1 MTYKE
6 GHRGGG
12 LWRRQWQT
20 MQRTRWSF
28 LCIVLLSM
36 LASASAQPLRISVFA
51 AAGEVNKYMLTPE
64 GREKAAA
71 IFNSFKVSKI
81 FLEGRRGDQYVPP
94 AVLREIRDDFR
105 KRGFLVSGGIM
116 YSAGKNWAVK
126 TSARGGW
133 LNFQAEKTQRDVAQ
147 YFTENAAVFDELLV
161 DDMFGTDDASPES
174 DRARGS
180 RSWSEYRRDLL
191 ATVIE
196 PLMLKSA
203 RAVNPSV
210 RLIIKYPQWYDWFH
224 MMGYDPPR
232 MSGLSD
238 QTWVGTETRNPLT
251 ASMGFVQ
258 PTEGY
263 INYRWFSSI
272 AGKKVA
278 GAWFDHGDCTA
289 QNYVDQAY
297 QSVLAGSPELT
308 VWSIETMMEG
318 SHPGDPLLQKALP
331 ELFELA
337 DKVHGRSIRGIS
349 YYKPAGSD
357 GDGNLYLMDYLAM
370 IGLPIVPEASYPA
383 ASRIAILGAQAASDP
398 EVLAHMKQ
406 HLSRGA
412 TLVLTPDLLHRLGKA
427 ATEMAGV
434 HVLGQTRIG
443 TADGVEIKGQQVS
456 LTTPLEMDLGLEAPA
471 GEVLISASSGDNRVP
486 LLTSHKVGS
495 GRILVLNVRTFS
507 WGDGRGT
514 WLLAPKELGLQ
525 EIPQAL
531 ADALRR
537 ELLAP
542 LDIQLSSPTKV
553 SFYVWG
559 DASVFYNFRDETV
572 ELVLNQKPVTLGP
585 HRALWR

>member
-81 FLEGRRGDQYVPP
+81 FLEGRTGDQYVPP

-105 KRGFLVSGGIM
+105 KRGFLVSGGVM

-133 LNFQAEKTQRDVAQ
+133 LNFQAEKTQRDIAQ

-174 DRARGS
+174 DRARGD

-210 RLIIKYPQWYDWFH
+210 HLIIKYPQWYDWFH

-238 QTWVGTETRNPLT
+238 QTWVGTETQNPLT
-251 ASMGFVQ
+251 ASSGFVQ
-258 PTEGY
+258 PT
-263 INYRWFSSI
+263 
-272 AGKKVA
+272 
-278 GAWFDHGDCTA
+278 
-289 QNYVDQAY
+289 
-297 QSVLAGSPELT
+297 
-308 VWSIETMMEG
+308 
-318 SHPGDPLLQKALP
+318 
-331 ELFELA
+331 
-337 DKVHGRSIRGIS
+337 
-349 YYKPAGSD
+349 
-357 GDGNLYLMDYLAM
+357 
-370 IGLPIVPEASYPA
+370 
-383 ASRIAILGAQAASDP
+383 
-398 EVLAHMKQ
+398 
-406 HLSRGA
+406 
-412 TLVLTPDLLHRLGKA
+412 
-427 ATEMAGV
+427 
-434 HVLGQTRIG
+434 
-443 TADGVEIKGQQVS
+443 
-456 LTTPLEMDLGLEAPA
+456 
-471 GEVLISASSGDNRVP
+471 
-486 LLTSHKVGS
+486 
-495 GRILVLNVRTFS
+495 
-507 WGDGRGT
+507 
-514 WLLAPKELGLQ
+514 
-525 EIPQAL
+525 
-531 ADALRR
+531 
-537 ELLAP
+537 
-542 LDIQLSSPTKV
+542 
-553 SFYVWG
+553 
-559 DASVFYNFRDETV
+559 
-572 ELVLNQKPVTLGP
+572 
-585 HRALWR
+585 